1 MKYPLWVAGLAFFVL
16 CSLLAL
22 SNAQWHLAGVPVW
35 QWAAAVAAGGMGM
48 LGAALMQ
55 QSPPIRRWSFQSL
68 VFGSTYS
75 LPMLF
80 IGLVFPAGRG
90 PVWISLPIWIVGGA
104 VFGLIMANAQTQGR
118 AQHAQPDRMGA

>member
-1 MKYPLWVAGLAFFVL
+1 
-16 CSLLAL
+16 
-22 SNAQWHLAGVPVW
+22 
-35 QWAAAVAAGGMGM
+35 M

-80 IGLVFPAGRG
+80 LGLVFPAGRG
-90 PVWISLPIWIVGGA
+90 ERLPAWVSLPIWIAGAA
-104 VFGLIMANAQTQGR
+104 VFGLIMANVQTQGR